1 MKTYLLCRSKETLV
15 TLRLAGIEG
24 KVLKEESNLKEEVEK
39 LLLDKEVGIIVL
51 SESLAARNRDY
62 IMKKKLEE
70 KTLII
75 QIPEPYGTKEKDY
88 IMKYIK
94 NSIGIKI

>member
-1 MKTYLLCRSKETLV
+1 MKTYLLCKSKETLV

-24 KVLKEESNLKEEVEK
+24 KVLKEESNLKEEIEK
-39 LLLDKEVGIIVL
+39 LLKDKEIGIIAL
-51 SESLAARNRDY
+51 SEGLAAKNRDY
-62 IMKKKLEE
+62 IMNKKLEE

-75 QIPEPYGTKEKDY
+75 QIPEPSGTKEKDY

>member
-1 MKTYLLCRSKETLV
+1 MKTFLLCKSKETLV

-24 KVLKEESNLKEEVEK
+24 KVLKEGSSLKEEVET
-39 LLLDKEVGIIVL
+39 LLKDKEIGIIAL
-51 SESLAARNRDY
+51 SESLASENREY
-62 IMKKKLEE
+62 VMTKKLEE

-75 QIPEPYGTKEKDY
+75 QIPEPSGTKEKDY